1 MSSSRLGL
9 RLAACLLN
17 ISEARR
23 KHVVE
28 NIAKAALLGENG
40 KKRPEVSVLNIFSDQ
55 DYNRSVITI
64 AASVDEL
71 NHAVLAACMEAF
83 RSIDMEAQEGIH
95 PCLGAVDLIPIY
107 PLAGVGVEE
116 CGAMARSLAE
126 TLILRVPGS
135 SVFLFGEADLPEKR
149 PLVQRRKQLGWF
161 ARRDLGA
168 LEPDL
173 GAAPARRRG
182 LTGVGASP
190 YVMNCNV
197 TIDSQDLALGKEIA
211 GAIRGSN
218 ASGLKG
224 VQAMAFP
231 HEGKIEIACND
242 LALDPKCAHMEQL
255 ESNLE
260 QCVDTRGRY
269 MCLLGIV
276 GCRDGSLSEG
286 NTMSDARSRVPRRV
300 RTVKNEIT
308 RARAQKWERAT
319 PRWPVEKQHVAV
331 SEAADNGQDTLCV
344 RLNVSD
350 NIEEKSG
357 RYAEKKGIQS
367 LSGCVGRVGMSFAEI
382 PGARVQ
388 LLPLNV
394 RKLFSSQA
402 PWTEPI

>member
-71 NHAVLAACMEAF
+71 KHAVLAACLEAF

-107 PLAGVGVEE
+107 PLAGVSVEE
-116 CGAMARSLAE
+116 CGAVARSLAE
-126 TLILRVPGS
+126 TLVLRVPGS

-161 ARRDLGA
+161 ARRALSA

-173 GAAPARRRG
+173 GAAPARRCG

-218 ASGLKG
+218 ANGLKG

-231 HEGKIEIACND
+231 HEGKIEIACNV
-242 LALDPKCAHMEQL
+242 
-255 ESNLE
+255 ESFGDQE
-260 QCVDTRGRY
+260 ATETSEESRY
-269 MCLLGIV
+269 MAYNVLGDHFSYI
-276 GCRDGSLSEG
+276 SPHYIE
-286 NTMSDARSRVPRRV
+286 TQ
-300 RTVKNEIT
+300 VKKLAGDRGIGT
-308 RARAQKWERAT
+308 IGRALIGFT
-319 PRWPVEKQHVAV
+319 PQECKNCA
-331 SEAADNGQDTLCV
+331 EYAIKE
-344 RLNVSD
+344 
-350 NIEEKSG
+350 NIGEFWKIRG
-357 RYAEKKGIQS
+357 G
-367 LSGCVGRVGMSFAEI
+367 VFM
-382 PGARVQ
+382 
-388 LLPLNV
+388 
-394 RKLFSSQA
+394 
-402 PWTEPI
+402 